1 MNSVIYGGKSWGVG
15 TEKLTEVDTSGG
27 GEGVEVKKLTSTTL
41 NFLTA
46 ILGQLNNS
54 LYWHY

>member
-27 GEGVEVKKLTSTTL
+27 GGGGGRSKKVNVNHPKFFDRYSRS
-41 NFLTA
+41 
-46 ILGQLNNS
+46 IEQ
-54 LYWHY
+54 